1 MRDAEPARAVP
12 GQQGLRTAR
21 PLSWPPPSVKAP
33 GRWPAARADCGALRG
48 EQHPGGTS
56 TYLTAPER
64 HKRGGGRWRKS
75 KRRES
80 KNESDV
86 FATRTVT
93 RLGSVCSSLV
103 SSTRAL
109 SRPLLR
115 QACSDRAWQAVPII
129 CKLACLIWPALQI
142 GRTLLRTVNIYH
154 KFSIPLGYLI
164 SSNSGL
170 DLCIYTK

>member
-1 MRDAEPARAVP
+1 MRDAQLARAVP

-93 RLGSVCSSLV
+93 RLGSMCSSLV
-103 SSTRAL
+103 SSPKGPLQA
-109 SRPLLR
+109 PAQAGLLR
-115 QACSDRAWQAVPII
+115 QGLAGCTNHLQAGLLD
-129 CKLACLIWPALQI
+129 LACTSDWQDTAENSEHISQI
-142 GRTLLRTVNIYH
+142 FNT
-154 KFSIPLGYLI
+154 PWI
-164 SSNSGL
+164 SDIL
-170 DLCIYTK
+170 